1 MAIVVNTNL
10 TAMKTQANL
19 NRATTGVAKSLE
31 RMSTGMK
38 INGAKDDAAGMFV
51 ATKINSQIRGSQVAQ
66 ENIVTGSNLLATVE
80 GDLDT
85 ILGHLNRIRDL
96 AVQGANSIYDADAI
110 AAMKSEVTAR
120 LAEIDRVA
128 NASSFNGQKMLAAT
142 GAITTLRL
150 QVGANADATAN
161 KIDVTGVF
169 GNTTSAGLGVTLG
182 TNMDT
187 ADNAA
192 AFITTIDTAI
202 KSINT
207 KKSTI
212 GAVQN
217 RLESAQD
224 ALTTTIENAS
234 AAKSAIMDADIAQ
247 ESMEFTRQQIL
258 QQTSS
263 SLLAQSNQL
272 PAIALAL
279 LS

>member
-10 TAMKTQANL
+10 TALKTQANL
-19 NRATTGVAKSLE
+19 SKATTGVSRSLE

-51 ATKINSQIRGSQVAQ
+51 ATKITSQIRGSQVAQ

-96 AVQGANSIYDADAI
+96 AVQGANSIYDADGI
-110 AAMKSEVTAR
+110 GAMKSEVTAR

-128 NASSFNGQKMLAAT
+128 NASSFNGQNMLAAT
-142 GAITTLRL
+142 GAITSLRL
-150 QVGANADATAN
+150 QVGANADTTAN
-161 KIDVTGVF
+161 RIEVTGVF

-182 TNMDT
+182 TNLDT
-187 ADNAA
+187 AENSAN
-192 AFITTIDTAI
+192 FITTIDNAI
-202 KSINT
+202 KTINT

-217 RLESAQD
+217 RLESAQE
-224 ALTTTIENAS
+224 ALITTIENAT
-234 AAKSAIMDADIAQ
+234 AARSAIMDADIAQ
-247 ESMEFTRQQIL
+247 ESMEYTRQQIL

-263 SLLAQSNQL
+263 SLMAQSNQL

>member
-10 TAMKTQANL
+10 TALKTQANL
-19 NRATTGVAKSLE
+19 NRATSGVSKSLE

-38 INGAKDDAAGMFV
+38 INDAKDDAAGMFV
-51 ATKINSQIRGSQVAQ
+51 ATKITSQIRGSKVAQ
-66 ENIVTGSNLLATVE
+66 DNIVTGSNLLATVE

-96 AVQGANSIYDADAI
+96 AVQGANSIYDTDGI
-110 AAMKSEVTAR
+110 GAMKSEVTAR

-128 NASSFNGQKMLAAT
+128 NASSFNGQNLLAAT
-142 GAITTLRL
+142 GAITSLRL
-150 QVGANADATAN
+150 QVGANADIVAN

-169 GNTTSAGLGVTLG
+169 GNTTSAGLGLTLG

-187 ADNAA
+187 AENSAN
-192 AFITTIDTAI
+192 FITTIDTAI
-202 KSINT
+202 KTINT

-217 RLESAQD
+217 RLESAQE
-224 ALTTTIENAS
+224 ALITTIENAT

-247 ESMEFTRQQIL
+247 ESMEYTRQQIL

-272 PAIALAL
+272 PAIALTL
-279 LS
+279 LA

>member
-110 AAMKSEVTAR
+110 TAMKAEVTAR

-169 GNTTSAGLGVTLG
+169 GNTTSAGLSVTLG

-202 KSINT
+202 KTINT

-224 ALTTTIENAS
+224 ALITTIENAT

>member
-1 MAIVVNTNL
+1 ML
-10 TAMKTQANL
+10 
-19 NRATTGVAKSLE
+19 
-31 RMSTGMK
+31 
-38 INGAKDDAAGMFV
+38 
-51 ATKINSQIRGSQVAQ
+51 
-66 ENIVTGSNLLATVE
+66 
-80 GDLDT
+80 
-85 ILGHLNRIRDL
+85 
-96 AVQGANSIYDADAI
+96 
-110 AAMKSEVTAR
+110 
-120 LAEIDRVA
+120 
-128 NASSFNGQKMLAAT
+128 SSP
-142 GAITTLRL
+142 
-150 QVGANADATAN
+150 
-161 KIDVTGVF
+161 VTGVF

-263 SLLAQSNQL
+263 ALLAQANQL
-272 PAIALAL
+272 PAIALNL
-279 LS
+279 IQ